1 MVSKMKLRKVRI
13 LYVDDEEIN
22 LQAFRSTFKKH
33 YDLFLAA
40 SAKEARDILT
50 ENEVDIIITDQR
62 MPLET
67 GLDFFESIHK
77 KYPDP
82 IRILLTAYTD
92 MHMVNEAIEKKLIF
106 HYLTKPWDEGYLKNI
121 IRNAYEIYILRWH
134 NKQLEK
140 ELSEAKELLEVIS
153 KQNEVS

>member
-1 MVSKMKLRKVRI
+1 MVSKMKLRKIRI

-40 SAKEARDILT
+40 SAKEARNILT

-62 MPLET
+62 MPVET
-67 GLDFFESIHK
+67 GLDFFESIYE

-92 MHMVNEAIEKKLIF
+92 MHMVNEAIESKLIY
-106 HYLTKPWDEGYLKNI
+106 HYLTKPWDEGYLRNI
-121 IRNAYEIYILRWH
+121 IRNAYEVYSLRCQ

-140 ELSEAKELLEVIS
+140 ELCEAKEMLDVLS
-153 KQNEVS
+153 RQNEVS

>member
-1 MVSKMKLRKVRI
+1 MVSKMKLKKVRI

-50 ENEVDIIITDQR
+50 ENQVDIIITDQR

-67 GLDFFESIHK
+67 GLDFFESINK

-92 MHMVNEAIEKKLIF
+92 MHMVNEAIEKKLIY

-121 IRNAYEIYILRWH
+121 IRNAYEIYSLRWL

-140 ELSEAKELLEVIS
+140 ELAEAKELLEINS
-153 KQNEVS
+153 KPNEVS

>member
-1 MVSKMKLRKVRI
+1 MSKMKLKKVRI

-50 ENEVDIIITDQR
+50 ENQVDIIITDQR

-67 GLDFFESIHK
+67 GLDFFESINK

-92 MHMVNEAIEKKLIF
+92 MHMVNEAIEKKLIY

-121 IRNAYEIYILRWH
+121 IRIAYEIYTLRWL

-140 ELSEAKELLEVIS
+140 ELAEAKELLEINS

>member
-1 MVSKMKLRKVRI
+1 MVSKMKLKKVRI

-62 MPLET
+62 MPVET

-92 MHMVNEAIEKKLIF
+92 MQMVNEAIEKKLIF

-121 IRNAYEIYILRWH
+121 IRNAYEIYILRWQ

-140 ELSEAKELLEVIS
+140 ELSEAKELLEAIS

>member
-1 MVSKMKLRKVRI
+1 MVSKMKLKKVRI

-50 ENEVDIIITDQR
+50 ENQVDIIITDQR
-62 MPLET
+62 MPVET
-67 GLDFFESIHK
+67 GLDFFESIYK

-92 MHMVNEAIEKKLIF
+92 MNMVNEAIEKKLIF
-106 HYLTKPWDEGYLKNI
+106 HYLIKPWDEGYLKNI
-121 IRNAYEIYILRWH
+121 IRNAYEIYSLRWL

-140 ELSEAKELLEVIS
+140 ELAEAKELLELNS

>member
-62 MPLET
+62 MPVET